1 MKLAYF
7 DDFRLGVVKGESVV
21 DVMEAVADIPHIDA
35 GSLMNGLI
43 ARFERYRA
51 RIAAAAE
58 SGTAIPL
65 ARVTLRPPLPRPGNL
80 DCMAVN
86 YMENGTLPAPPPINA
101 FQRAPTRSSGRA
113 IRWCCPTCRPASSR
127 AKASLP

>member
-43 ARFERYRA
+43 ARFELYSRA
-51 RIAAAAE
+51 ASCAAAE
-58 SGTAIPL
+58 SGTA
-65 ARVTLRPPLPRPGNL
+65 T
-80 DCMAVN
+80 
-86 YMENGTLPAPPPINA
+86 PPPPSA
-101 FQRAPTRSSGRA
+101 AGPPRLAWR
-113 IRWCCPTCRPASSR
+113 
-127 AKASLP
+127 